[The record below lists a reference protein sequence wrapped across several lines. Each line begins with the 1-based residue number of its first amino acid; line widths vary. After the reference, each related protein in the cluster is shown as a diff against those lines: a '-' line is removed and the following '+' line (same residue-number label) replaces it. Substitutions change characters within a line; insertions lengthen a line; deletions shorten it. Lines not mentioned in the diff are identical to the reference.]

1 MNHRLR
7 KESKWEIAKYAYQN
21 SSFYSR
27 IAEENHIDTENL
39 HNMDWESIPVI
50 HKGMLFGR
58 VDSLITNEYIVRDYM
73 EELISLFTSGTTGT
87 CLNIKWAKENAD
99 KSLSCLWWKRY
110 HEFGIHANDRYCYF
124 FNARN
129 LEWKGIRYDRRQK
142 FSLGI
147 YSGDLTL
154 DVMKEVYCEMLCFHP
169 KWLLLQPSILE
180 IICIVKEKYNLPD
193 IESLQYIEL
202 TGEMTRKGLSQ
213 RAESLLGCRIRNQYG
228 CNEAFS
234 IAYEC
239 RSGIYHCM
247 ESNVYIE
254 VLDENKCPVDD
265 GVEGDIYITSLNNYA
280 MPFIRYAIGDR
291 GRIFHNYSC
300 TCGKTGTVIELTS
313 GRSSEMIRLK
323 GGEKISA
330 FTFARVIN
338 IINEQLQDVVF
349 QYQVIQKDIDDF
361 LISLVIDDG
370 FSKEELIG
378 IFFQELNEPLLEN
391 ARFEFAFPEC
401 IRPDE
406 RTGKVRCFMGM

>member
-239 RSGIYHCM
+239 RSGIYH
-247 ESNVYIE
+247 
-254 VLDENKCPVDD
+254 
-265 GVEGDIYITSLNNYA
+265 
-280 MPFIRYAIGDR
+280 
-291 GRIFHNYSC
+291 NYSC